1 MSSNLGSSWKQ
12 AGGYARTPIG
22 NYARFPYLV
31 GITGYLGITGSQG
44 HTGATGAQG
53 SQGAFGASVVGA
65 TGVQG
70 ATGAQGSTGFQ
81 GTTGTQGFQ
90 GATGETGTQGFQGDT
105 GATGAQGFQNAI
117 GETGATGFQGT
128 IGETGA
134 QGFQGDNG
142 ETGAQGF
149 QNAIG
154 ETGAQGFQGDT
165 GATGAQGFQGAIG
178 ETGAQ
183 GNTGIAGSGK
193 TVVATFNIS
202 IINPTLTNRSL
213 VATSNYSISDNN
225 IFARLDS
232 APVIQQQ
239 YTFGSYIQPKWV
251 AVGVNP
257 GNDGIILVSTND
269 GNTWT
274 NVTTLNNTLVSNVS
288 WNGQIWVA
296 CSISGLLY
304 SSNNANTWTF
314 SNVNGGSF
322 NFRSAAWNGNKW
334 IACGQSFSIGTFR
347 TVISSTDGITWSNTI
362 PISDIGQGRGIA
374 WNGTMWVIV
383 GAGFSFNTIF
393 YSTDDGMNWTGT
405 GSSIFSGGNGLGN
418 DVAWNGSMWVAVG
431 QSSPSGTGNS
441 IAYSND
447 GITWIGLGTSTF
459 SKYAI
464 KVGWNGSIWVAV
476 GENTNTSSP
485 IIAYSYNGI
494 NWTGVPQTL
503 APSGM
508 SNISA
513 NSVAWNGTKWIVN
526 IYALSTTNITY
537 FASSYDGINWTYQT
551 DASIEIAYG
560 IAYNSARPNTITFT
574 PSGGTTPGIT
584 GDIVTTPISLNSG
597 DVLDVVSDKYYNQGF
612 LNFAVSIITD

>member
-1 MSSNLGSSWKQ
+1 MSLFLGPSWEQ
-12 AGGYARTPIG
+12 VGGYERMSIG

-31 GITGYLGITGSQG
+31 GGTGKSW
-44 HTGATGAQG
+44 TGAQG
-53 SQGAFGASVVGA
+53 MTGAQGLTGARGI
-65 TGVQG
+65 
-70 ATGAQGSTGFQ
+70 TGAQGSTGA
-81 GTTGTQGFQ
+81 QGFQ
-90 GATGETGTQGFQGDT
+90 GSVGLTGSQGVTGTQGFQGDT
-105 GATGAQGFQNAI
+105 GATGVQGFQGAI
-117 GETGATGFQGT
+117 GDM
-128 IGETGA
+128 GA
-134 QGFQGDNG
+134 QGFQGA
-142 ETGAQGF
+142 TGA
-149 QNAIG
+149 
-154 ETGAQGFQGDT
+154 TGAQGFQGDT
-165 GATGAQGFQGAIG
+165 GAIGAQGFQGDNGITGAQGFQGAIG

-183 GNTGIAGSGK
+183 GFQGNIGAQGAQGFQGTIGVTGLYGATGATGGKETLAGI
-193 TVVATFNIS
+193 FNIN
-202 IINPTLTNRSL
+202 ITDPPLTKQSL
-213 VATSNYSISDNN
+213 VATAQYNISINN
-225 IFARLDS
+225 IFAQIDS
-232 APVIQQQ
+232 PPVIQQQ

-251 AVGVNP
+251 AVGVNAF
-257 GNDGIILVSTND
+257 NDGIILVSTND

-274 NVTTLNNTLVSNVS
+274 NVTTLNNITVVNVS

-296 CSISGLLY
+296 CSIYGLLY

-347 TVISSTDGITWSNTI
+347 TVISSTNGITWSNTI

-383 GAGFSFNTIF
+383 GAGLSFNTIF
-393 YSTDDGMNWTGT
+393 YSTDDGINWTGT
-405 GSSIFSGGNGLGN
+405 GSSIFSGGNGIGN

-431 QSSPSGTGNS
+431 QSSPPGTGNS

-447 GITWIGLGTSTF
+447 GINWTGLGTSTF

-464 KVGWNGSIWVAV
+464 KVAWNGSIWVAV

-508 SNISA
+508 FNISA

-526 IYALSTTNITY
+526 IYALATLNITY
-537 FASSYDGINWTYQT
+537 FATSYDGINWTYQPN
-551 DASIEIAYG
+551 ASIENIYG
-560 IAYNSARPNTITFT
+560 IAYNSARANTITFT
-574 PSGGTTPGIT
+574 PSGGTTPGVT
-584 GDIVTTPISLNSG
+584 GGIVTTPISLNPG
-597 DVLDVVSDKYYNQGF
+597 DVLDVVSDKYYNRGF
-612 LNFAVSIITD
+612 SNFSLTVNYTQ